1 MLKITTEKLPQSK
14 MKIKVSISSELM
26 RGFFTR
32 VYNKLAPKVIVKGF
46 RPGMAPKTL
55 TVAAIGEN
63 RLNAD
68 IIDLALQETYTAAL
82 KKENIFPLCPPQI
95 NIKMLKDLTVETA
108 EMEYEAEVD
117 ILPKVEIGEYKKIKI
132 NPPAGGKEI
141 KVAEEEI
148 EQVLSHLQ
156 REKATFEIIERS
168 LKEGDR
174 AEINFEGFEKG
185 VKLENLSSQNYPVI
199 LGNKVLLPEF
209 EKNLVGL
216 KKGDKKEFKISVP
229 GKDGPEKLIDF
240 KVAVLT
246 AQAVILP
253 KLDDE
258 FAKNFQKKDLA
269 ELKSAIKKDILLQKK
284 ETEKKEREN
293 QVIEELLK
301 MTAIEIPASLIEQ
314 EVERQINEIRKKLEM
329 MGMTFE
335 KYLESLKK
343 NLEEFR
349 ASLKS
354 QAEKNIKVGLALG
367 EVARREKIDSK
378 DKNAAKIAL
387 ERLIEY
393 ATK

>member
-216 KKGDKKEFKISVP
+216 KKGDKKEFKISVL